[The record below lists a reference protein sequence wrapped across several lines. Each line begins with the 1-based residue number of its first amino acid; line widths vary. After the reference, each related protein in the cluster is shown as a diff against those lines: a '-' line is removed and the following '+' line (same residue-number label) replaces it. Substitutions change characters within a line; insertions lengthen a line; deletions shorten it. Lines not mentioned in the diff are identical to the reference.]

1 VSSGGFGVVVPGG
14 VFVVGG
20 CGLKAAGQDADEAVG
35 ELAQRGLVTDVA
47 VAQLLVIGLGS
58 G

>member
-1 VSSGGFGVVVPGG
+1 

-20 CGLKAAGQDADEAVG
+20 SGFEAAVQDADEAVG
-35 ELAQRGLVTDVA
+35 ESAQRGLVADVA
-47 VAQLLVIGLGS
+47 VAQLLVVRLGS